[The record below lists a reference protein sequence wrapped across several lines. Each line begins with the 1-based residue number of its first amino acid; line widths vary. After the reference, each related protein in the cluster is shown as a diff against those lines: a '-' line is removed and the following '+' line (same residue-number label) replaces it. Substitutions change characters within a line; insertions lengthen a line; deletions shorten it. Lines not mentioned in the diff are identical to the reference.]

1 MTAWNPKTDPPF
13 LPPLNPRIS
22 AAEYQAAL
30 GAKPKRRHKY
40 GVSAP
45 GQRTAEGILFDSAA
59 ECRRYGELKLLE
71 RGGFI
76 RDLRRQTKF
85 TFTIDGDVMF
95 SYVSDFDYWEGCTYK
110 IEDVKGVKTPVYRLK
125 KKLIERQHGIKITE
139 VA

>member
-1 MTAWNPKTDPPF
+1 MTGWNPKTDVPF
-13 LPPLNPRIS
+13 LPPLNPRIT

-40 GVSAP
+40 GVAP
-45 GQRTAEGILFDSAA
+45 VDQRTVDGIVFDSQA
-59 ECRRYGELKLLE
+59 ESVRWCQLILLE
-71 RGGFI
+71 RGKFI

-85 TFTIDGDVMF
+85 SFTIDGDVMF

-139 VA
+139 VS